1 MVAGARPA
9 ELVGIP
15 ELPRRSEALRPRPSL
30 ARVRLPPARWETP
43 LPATA
48 VGSWGRPVIAFA
60 ERELRIRLDYWQR
73 RVILRALATDRHGRL
88 VHREYLA
95 STSRQQGKTALVR
108 SLLGWALTTIAGPE
122 WELLYGIAYNRGQAR
137 IPYAK
142 VLEDLRPIAR
152 RLGPESAGGLAL
164 TRYLGIRSAV
174 AGWHREYHVTSR
186 EARDALRGFSIDL
199 GIFDEVRTQRDDETY
214 AALKPTTS
222 ARPEPLIFEISSAGD
237 ERSVLLRE
245 LWERGRRIID
255 GAEPAEGFGMTWYAA
270 GDDDA
275 PDDPRAWRKSS
286 PAFAQGRMLE
296 ATIRDELRAFS
307 PSTFRRERLNL
318 WSDAADEWLP
328 PGVWARQAGEPRE
341 DLRRV
346 VLGVESEPGW
356 SRASISVAMVPSSD
370 EAPTWCGIAAELVAP
385 SGSTVAPD
393 ELLAAVGR
401 VASELAPALV
411 VWSRAAAVHAHL
423 EAWATEHDV
432 ATLALAPTDLRSAS
446 ELFRAELV
454 GRRLEHAP
462 DPVLSAQARRA
473 RPSAPLETGAWYF
486 SIRES
491 RGAIDALRAC
501 AWAAW
506 GALSPEA
513 AAAQP
518 EIF

>member
-1 MVAGARPA
+1 
-9 ELVGIP
+9 
-15 ELPRRSEALRPRPSL
+15 
-30 ARVRLPPARWETP
+30 
-43 LPATA
+43 
-48 VGSWGRPVIAFA
+48 VIRFA
-60 ERELRIRLDYWQR
+60 ERELGIRLDYWQR
-73 RVILRALATDRHGRL
+73 RVIIRALATDKHGRL

-95 STSRQQGKTALVR
+95 STSRQQGKTAIVR
-108 SLLGWALTTIAGPE
+108 AIIGWALTTLAGPE
-122 WELLYGIAYNRGQAR
+122 WELLFGIAYNRTQAR
-137 IPYAK
+137 IPYTA
-142 VLEDLRPIAR
+142 VLNDLRPIER

-174 AGWHREYHVTSR
+174 GGWRREYHVTSR
-186 EARDALRGFSIDL
+186 EARDALRGYSIDL
-199 GIFDEVRTQRDDETY
+199 GLFDEVRTQRDDETY

-286 PAFAQGRMLE
+286 PAFAQGRMDP

-328 PGVWARQAGEPRE
+328 PGVWARQVGEARP
-341 DLRRV
+341 DPRRV
-346 VLGVESEPGW
+346 VLGVETEPGW
-356 SRASISVAMVPSSD
+356 TRATIAAAMVPGSD
-370 EAPTWCGIAAELVAP
+370 EAPTWVGIAAELVAP
-385 SGSTVAPD
+385 SGSTVSPE
-393 ELLAAVGR
+393 ELLAALER
-401 VASELAPALV
+401 VAGELAPALV
-411 VWSRAAAVHAHL
+411 VWSRTAAAHAHL
-423 EAWATEHDV
+423 EAWALEHDV
-432 ATLALAPTDLRSAS
+432 ATLALAPVDLRSAS

-454 GRRLEHAP
+454 GRRLEHAA
-462 DPVLSAQARRA
+462 DAVLSVQARRA
-473 RPSAPLETGAWYF
+473 RPSAALETGAWYF

-491 RGAIDALRAC
+491 RGAIDALRAV

-513 AAAQP
+513 AAPQP

>member
-1 MVAGARPA
+1 VR
-9 ELVGIP
+9 IP
-15 ELPRRSEALRPRPSL
+15 
-30 ARVRLPPARWETP
+30 PPRWETP
-43 LPATA
+43 LPSTA
-48 VGSWGRPVIAFA
+48 VGSWGPLVVAFA
-60 ERELRIRLDYWQR
+60 RRELGIKLDVWQR

-108 SLLGWALTTIAGPE
+108 ALLGWALTTSIGPE
-122 WELLYGIAYNRGQAR
+122 WQLLYGIAYNRTQAR
-137 IPYAK
+137 IPYTA
-142 VLEDLRPIAR
+142 VLEDLRPIER

-174 AGWHREYHVTSR
+174 ADWRREYHVTSR
-186 EARDALRGFSIDL
+186 EARDALRGYSIDL

-222 ARPEPLIFEISSAGD
+222 ARPEALIFEISSAGD
-237 ERSVLLRE
+237 DRSVLLRE
-245 LWERGRRIID
+245 LWERGRRVID

-275 PDDPRAWRKSS
+275 ADDPRAWRRSS
-286 PAFAQGRMLE
+286 PAFAQGRIDP

-307 PSTFRRERLNL
+307 PATFRRERLNL

-328 PGVWARQAGEPRE
+328 PGVWVRQVGTSGG
-341 DLRRV
+341 DVRRV

-356 SRASISVAMVPSSD
+356 SRATVTVAMVPGSD
-370 EAPTWCGIAAELVAP
+370 EAPTWVGIAAELIAP

-423 EAWATEHDV
+423 ETWAESHDV
-432 ATLALAPTDLRSAS
+432 ATLALAPADLRKAS
-446 ELFRAELV
+446 ELFRSELV
-454 GRRLEHAP
+454 GRRLEHAD
-462 DPVLSAQARRA
+462 DPTLSVQARRA

-491 RGAIDALRAC
+491 RGAIDALRAA
-501 AWAAW
+501 AWSAW
-506 GALSPEA
+506 GALAPEA
-513 AAAQP
+513 VASQG

>member
-1 MVAGARPA
+1 
-9 ELVGIP
+9 
-15 ELPRRSEALRPRPSL
+15 
-30 ARVRLPPARWETP
+30 
-43 LPATA
+43 
-48 VGSWGRPVIAFA
+48 VGSWGRYVAAFA
-60 ERELRIRLDYWQR
+60 ERELGIRLDAWQR
-73 RVILRALATDRHGRL
+73 RVILRALATDAGGRL

-108 SLLGWALTTIAGPE
+108 ALLGWALTTADGPD
-122 WELLYGIAYNRGQAR
+122 WSLLYGIAYNRSQAR

-142 VLEDLRPIAR
+142 VLEDLRPIER

-164 TRYLGIRSAV
+164 TRYLGIRSNV
-174 AGWHREYHVTSR
+174 AGWPREYHITSR
-186 EARDALRGFSIDL
+186 EARDALRGYSIDL
-199 GIFDEVRTQRDDETY
+199 GIFDEVRTQHDDETY

-222 ARPEPLIFEISSAGD
+222 ARPESLIFEISSAGD

-275 PDDPRAWRKSS
+275 ADDPRAWRKSS
-286 PAFAQGRMLE
+286 PAFAQGRIDP
-296 ATIRDELRAFS
+296 AAIRDELRAFS

-328 PGVWARQAGEPRE
+328 PGVWARQAGASRG
-341 DLRRV
+341 DVRRV

-356 SRASISVAMVPSSD
+356 SRATVSIALVPASD
-370 EAPTWCGIAAELVAP
+370 EAPTWVGIAAELVAP

-393 ELLAAVGR
+393 ELLALVDRLAG
-401 VASELAPALV
+401 EHAPALV
-411 VWSRAAAVHAHL
+411 VWSRAAAVHGHL
-423 EAWATEHDV
+423 EAWALEHDLP
-432 ATLALAPTDLRSAS
+432 TLALTPADLRSAS

-454 GRRLEHAP
+454 GRRLEHAD
-462 DPVLSAQARRA
+462 DPTLSVQARRA

-491 RGAIDALRAC
+491 RGAIDALRAA
-501 AWAAW
+501 AWSAW

-513 AAAQP
+513 IAPQG